1 MFVVALDGMI
11 KDSLGIIV
19 FENFNAKITTL

>member
-19 FENFNAKITTL
+19 FEDFNTKIATL